1 MRRWR
6 KRSRT
11 ALLRDPYVSRFDM
24 NVSASNARVYLEGRV
39 DSSFEKSYAEF
50 IASRVPGVVDVRNNL
65 RVADL
70 EVPYR
75 TDWAVQQQIEYGL
88 RWSPYVDSKGIAVSV
103 KDGIATLSGTANS
116 WREKIAPTEIAQ
128 RAGAESVLNQ
138 VKVKDL
144 SS

>member
-1 MRRWR
+1 
-6 KRSRT
+6 
-11 ALLRDPYVSRFDM
+11 M

-75 TDWAVQQQIEYGL
+75 TDWAVQQEIEYGL
-88 RWSPYVDSKGIAVSV
+88 RWSPF
-103 KDGIATLSGTANS
+103 KDGIAVLSGNATTWKA
-116 WREKIAPTEIAQ
+116 KIAATQIAQ